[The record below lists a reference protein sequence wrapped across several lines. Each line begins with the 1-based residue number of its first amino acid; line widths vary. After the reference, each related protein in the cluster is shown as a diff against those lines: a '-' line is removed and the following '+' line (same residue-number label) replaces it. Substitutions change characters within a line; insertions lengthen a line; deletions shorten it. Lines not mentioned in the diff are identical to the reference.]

1 MNFANKVCALRM
13 RDNMSQ
19 AALAEALNVS
29 RQTVSKWE
37 LGASYPEIDKLLAL
51 SELFQVTTDYL
62 LKERETLPEHSN
74 LDRLVLEFLGT
85 AQDMDGISKELV
97 DIARD
102 GVIDSEERLRLDSIV
117 DTLNAVA
124 HSIEEIK
131 HRLWVKKENQTDAEK
146 Q

>member
-13 RDNMSQ
+13 RDRLSQ
-19 AALAEALNVS
+19 AELAEALNVS

-51 SELFQVTTDYL
+51 SELFQVSTDYL
-62 LKERETLPEHSN
+62 LKDRETLPDNSN

-85 AQDMDGISKELV
+85 AQDMDGLSKELV

-102 GVIDSEERLRLDSIV
+102 GVIDARERLRLDSIV

-124 HSIEEIK
+124 NSIEEIK
-131 HRLWVKKENQTDAEK
+131 HRLWLNRKQTETEK

>member
-13 RDNMSQ
+13 RDQLSQ
-19 AALAEALNVS
+19 AELAEALNVS

-51 SELFQVTTDYL
+51 SELFQVSTDYL
-62 LKERETLPEHSN
+62 LKDRETLPENSN

-102 GVIDSEERLRLDSIV
+102 GVIDAGERLRLDSIV
-117 DTLNAVA
+117 DTLNSIAN
-124 HSIEEIK
+124 SIEEIK
-131 HRLWVKKENQTDAEK
+131 HRLWINKNQTETEEK
-146 Q
+146 

>member
-13 RDNMSQ
+13 RDRLSQ
-19 AALAEALNVS
+19 AELAEALNVS

-51 SELFQVTTDYL
+51 SELFQVSTDYL
-62 LKERETLPEHSN
+62 LKDRETLPDNSN

-85 AQDMDGISKELV
+85 AQDMDGLSKELV

-102 GVIDSEERLRLDSIV
+102 GVIDARERLRLDSIV

-124 HSIEEIK
+124 NSIEEIK
-131 HRLWVKKENQTDAEK
+131 HRLWLNKKQTETEK

>member
-13 RDNMSQ
+13 RDHLSQ
-19 AALAEALNVS
+19 AELAEALNVS

-51 SELFQVTTDYL
+51 SELFQVSTDYL
-62 LKERETLPEHSN
+62 LKDRETLPENSN

-117 DTLNAVA
+117 DTLNAIA
-124 HSIEEIK
+124 NSIEEIK
-131 HRLWVKKENQTDAEK
+131 HRLWINKKQTESEK

>member
-13 RDNMSQ
+13 RDQLSQ
-19 AALAEALNVS
+19 AELAEALNVS

-51 SELFQVTTDYL
+51 SELFQVSTDYL
-62 LKERETLPEHSN
+62 LKDRETLPENSN

-102 GVIDSEERLRLDSIV
+102 GVIDAGERLRLDSIV
-117 DTLNAVA
+117 DTLNAIA
-124 HSIEEIK
+124 NSIEEIK
-131 HRLWVKKENQTDAEK
+131 HRLWINKNQAETEE